1 MSASKDGISGVSLFW
16 GVVLSLSLHT
26 LIFLIAIF
34 WGFGTPMYSGE
45 PESIEGTL
53 VSISELGQPGGE
65 VATKEEEIKP
75 QVPETKEEPAKVE
88 EKKPEEKIQVS
99 KPEKKEPQ
107 EEPKKTEL
115 KKEETP
121 KEKPKQD
128 DTIVLQ
134 EKEKEKE
141 KKKEKKEI
149 AKKPEPTEPPKTKPS
164 KEIEKKKQTVKEVKN
179 SEEVMNKVIEDIR
192 KRKLFEEL
200 KKVASS
206 DSSGE
211 QKGIQKSAG
220 NSSGG
225 SSVGSSGVVAELFVR
240 RVRQEIKSNWTIPP
254 NIPTDKTLEVRI
266 VFKIDENRKI
276 HDVRVEGSS
285 GNSLL
290 DDSCVKAVYKAAPSL
305 PAPPPE
311 ILEEAKTVE
320 IEVPFYTE

>member
-65 VATKEEEIKP
+65 VATKKEEIKP

-134 EKEKEKE
+134 EKEK
-141 KKKEKKEI
+141 KKEKKEI

-164 KEIEKKKQTVKEVKN
+164 KEIEKKKEAFKEVKN
-179 SEEVMNKVIEDIR
+179 SEEEMNKVIKEMQ
-192 KRKLFEEL
+192 KRVIL
-200 KKVASS
+200 KRLKDNTRVASS

-225 SSVGSSGVVAELFVR
+225 SSGVIAELFVR
-240 RVRQEIKSNWTIPP
+240 RVREEIKSNWAIPE
-254 NIPTDKTLEVRI
+254 NIPIDGSLKAVI
-266 VFKIDENRKI
+266 VFKLDERGRPSDIKVDI
-276 HDVRVEGSS
+276 PS
-285 GNSLL
+285 GNTAF
-290 DDSCVKAVYKAAPSL
+290 DDFCVKAIYRASPL
-305 PAPPPE
+305 TPPPPE
-311 ILEEAKTVE
+311 LLEEAKIEGLEVE
-320 IEVPFYTE
+320 FTP

>member
-1 MSASKDGISGVSLFW
+1 MSASKNGISGVSWFW
-16 GVVLSLSLHT
+16 GVVLSLSLHIV
-26 LIFLIAIF
+26 IFLMAIF
-34 WGFGTPMYSGE
+34 WRFGTPMYSGE

-53 VSISELGQPGGE
+53 VSISEIGQPGGE
-65 VATKEEEIKP
+65 EVVRKEEIKP
-75 QVPETKEEPAKVE
+75 QEPERKDEPPKVE
-88 EKKPEEKIQVS
+88 EEKPEEKIQVS

-121 KEKPKQD
+121 KEKPKED

-134 EKEKEKE
+134 EKE

-149 AKKPEPTEPPKTKPS
+149 AKKPEPTEPPKTKP
-164 KEIEKKKQTVKEVKN
+164 Q
-179 SEEVMNKVIEDIR
+179 
-192 KRKLFEEL
+192 
-200 KKVASS
+200 KKVESKKETFENVKQKLLKELEQKRIARAGT
-206 DSSGE
+206 SGE
-211 QKGIQKSAG
+211 EKGIPKGTGYST
-220 NSSGG
+220 GG
-225 SSVGSSGVVAELFVR
+225 SSSGSTGLIAELFVR

-254 NIPTDKTLEVRI
+254 NIPTDKTLKAKI
-266 VFKIDENRKI
+266 VFMIDENRKVY
-276 HDVRVEGSS
+276 DVRVEESS

-290 DDSCVKAVYKAAPSL
+290 DDSCVTAVYKAAPSL